1 MAGRLPFFLGVLLL
15 AAQLGAIAYSRFTPL
30 RYFCWAPFDQQTQY
44 SIAVS
49 IGGEGLTEMQI
60 QRRYRRPADGAD
72 NRSAH
77 HLFDLIER
85 AEKKLEPAGRSRVT
99 VTYRINGGPEDIWQY
114 PRP

>member
-1 MAGRLPFFLGVLLL
+1 MAGRVPFYLGVLLL
-15 AAQLGAIAYSRFTPL
+15 TAQLGAIAYSRFTPL

-44 SIAVS
+44 QIGVS

-60 QRRYRRPADGAD
+60 QRRYRRPAEGTD

-85 AEKKLEPAGRSRVT
+85 VERKLEPAGRSRVT

-114 PRP
+114 PQP